1 MMYIENDP
9 KMILLQKLGIKGE
22 VKSKKAHFSHTAT
35 NLKSPTE
42 INH

>member
-22 VKSKKAHFSHTAT
+22 VKSKKAHFVIQR
-35 NLKSPTE
+35 P
-42 INH
+42 I